1 MPRVVLYTRDEGA
14 QKWTSK
20 YIMIFLVGPACA
32 GGTLDGGRVVEDMR
46 IDVRSK
52 DGSVPQYFL
61 DHAEPRLESLTQY
74 LTRLQ
79 EVRVVLRE
87 KRGLFT
93 VEITAEEPRNVFR
106 SEKSAGDL
114 LNAFDD
120 AYEAIEKQARRHK
133 RRMHDRTRQSVR
145 QLEPVPAVEAPPGN
159 GDEVAE
165 EEDETFEPDIVRV
178 KSHAVKPMVPEE
190 AAMQMEMVGHD
201 FYVFTDARTDNVAV
215 VYRRKSGGYGL
226 IEPEVQ

>member
-1 MPRVVLYTRDEGA
+1 
-14 QKWTSK
+14 
-20 YIMIFLVGPACA
+20 
-32 GGTLDGGRVVEDMR
+32 MR
-46 IDVRSK
+46 IDIRSK
-52 DGSVPQYFL
+52 NGSVPQYFL

-74 LTRLQ
+74 LGRLQ
-79 EVRVVLRE
+79 EVRVVLKE

-106 SEKSAGDL
+106 SEKSAGDV

-133 RRMHDRTRQSVR
+133 RRMQDHSRHSVR
-145 QLEPVPAVEAPPGN
+145 QLEPVPAVEEPPDN
-159 GDEVAE
+159 GDAEHE
-165 EEDETFEPDIVRV
+165 EEPSGPDIIRV
-178 KSHAVKPMVPEE
+178 KSHAVKPMDPEE

-201 FYVFTDARTDNVAV
+201 FYVFTDARTENIAV

-226 IEPEVQ
+226 IEPEMS

>member
-1 MPRVVLYTRDEGA
+1 
-14 QKWTSK
+14 
-20 YIMIFLVGPACA
+20 
-32 GGTLDGGRVVEDMR
+32 MR
-46 IDVRSK
+46 IDIRSK
-52 DGSVPQYFL
+52 HGSVPQYFL

-74 LTRLQ
+74 LSRLQ

-106 SEKSAGDL
+106 SEKSAGDV

-133 RRMHDRTRQSVR
+133 RRMQDRTRQSVR
-145 QLEPVPAVEAPPGN
+145 QLEPVLAVEEPPGN
-159 GDEVAE
+159 GDTEHNT
-165 EEDETFEPDIVRV
+165 EDGTPTPDIVRV

-201 FYVFTDARTDNVAV
+201 FYVFTDARTENVAV

-226 IEPEVQ
+226 IEPRG

>member
-1 MPRVVLYTRDEGA
+1 M
-14 QKWTSK
+14 
-20 YIMIFLVGPACA
+20 
-32 GGTLDGGRVVEDMR
+32 
-46 IDVRSK
+46 
-52 DGSVPQYFL
+52 PQYFL
-61 DHAEPRLESLTQY
+61 DHAEPRLESLAQY

-79 EVRVVLRE
+79 EVRVVLSE

-106 SEKSAGDL
+106 SEKSAGDVL
-114 LNAFDD
+114 AAFDE

-133 RRMHDRTRQSVR
+133 RRTNDRTKQSVR
-145 QLEPVPAVEAPPGN
+145 QLEPVPAPPVAPDNGN
-159 GDEVAE
+159 AVGREQH
-165 EEDETFEPDIVRV
+165 PDPEIVRV

-226 IEPEVQ
+226 IEPNVQ

>member
-1 MPRVVLYTRDEGA
+1 
-14 QKWTSK
+14 
-20 YIMIFLVGPACA
+20 
-32 GGTLDGGRVVEDMR
+32 MR

-106 SEKSAGDL
+106 SEKSSGDV

-133 RRMHDRTRQSVR
+133 RRMNDRTRQSVR
-145 QLEPVPAVEAPPGN
+145 QLEPVQAVETPPDN
-159 GDEVAE
+159 GDNQPDGAIP
-165 EEDETFEPDIVRV
+165 EPDIIRV
-178 KSHAVKPMVPEE
+178 KTHAVKPMAPEE

>member
-1 MPRVVLYTRDEGA
+1 
-14 QKWTSK
+14 
-20 YIMIFLVGPACA
+20 
-32 GGTLDGGRVVEDMR
+32 MR

-61 DHAEPRLESLTQY
+61 DHAEPRLENLERY
-74 LTRLQ
+74 LPRLQ
-79 EVRVVLRE
+79 EVRVVLSE
-87 KRGLFT
+87 KRGLYT

-106 SEKSAGDL
+106 SEKSAGDV

-133 RRMHDRTRQSVR
+133 RRMTDRTRQSVR
-145 QLEPVPAVEAPPGN
+145 QLDPIPAVEQQEDGS
-159 GDEVAE
+159 DEEVKE
-165 EEDETFEPDIVRV
+165 EHPDPEIVRV

-201 FYVFTDARTDNVAV
+201 FFVFTDARTDNVAV

-226 IEPEVQ
+226 IEPAMQ

>member
-1 MPRVVLYTRDEGA
+1 
-14 QKWTSK
+14 
-20 YIMIFLVGPACA
+20 
-32 GGTLDGGRVVEDMR
+32 MR

-61 DHAEPRLESLTQY
+61 DHAEPRLENLTQY

-79 EVRVVLRE
+79 QVRVVLTE

-106 SEKSAGDL
+106 SEKSAGDV

-133 RRMHDRTRQSVR
+133 RRMRDRNRQSVR
-145 QLEPVPAVEAPPGN
+145 DLEPVPAVEAPPDN
-159 GDEVAE
+159 GDGDEQE
-165 EEDETFEPDIVRV
+165 EGSADPDIIRV

-226 IEPEVQ
+226 IEPETQ

>member
-1 MPRVVLYTRDEGA
+1 
-14 QKWTSK
+14 
-20 YIMIFLVGPACA
+20 
-32 GGTLDGGRVVEDMR
+32 MR

-61 DHAEPRLESLTQY
+61 DHAEPRLESLERY

-79 EVRVVLRE
+79 EVRVVLSE

-106 SEKSAGDL
+106 SEKSTGDV
-114 LNAFDD
+114 LNAFDE

-133 RRMHDRTRQSVR
+133 RRRQDRNKQSVR
-145 QLEPVPAVEAPPGN
+145 ELEPVPPAQPPDNG
-159 GDEVAE
+159 GDEVVAE
-165 EEDETFEPDIVRV
+165 HEAPEIVRV

-201 FYVFTDARTDNVAV
+201 FFVFTDARTDNVAV
-215 VYRRKSGGYGL
+215 VYKRKSGGYGL
-226 IEPEVQ
+226 IEPAAQ

>member
-1 MPRVVLYTRDEGA
+1 MR
-14 QKWTSK
+14 
-20 YIMIFLVGPACA
+20 
-32 GGTLDGGRVVEDMR
+32 GGMLDGERMGSEMR
-46 IDVRSK
+46 IDIRSK
-52 DGSVPQYFL
+52 NGSVPQYFL
-61 DHAEPRLESLTQY
+61 DHAEPRLEALTQY

-79 EVRVVLRE
+79 EVRVVLKE
-87 KRGLFT
+87 KRGLYT

-106 SEKSAGDL
+106 SEKSAGDV

-133 RRMHDRTRQSVR
+133 RRMQDRTKQSVR
-145 QLEPVPAVEAPPGN
+145 QLEPVPIPDTLP
-159 GDEVAE
+159 
-165 EEDETFEPDIVRV
+165 EEDETEANDRPNEPEIVRV

-215 VYRRKSGGYGL
+215 VYRRDSGGYGL
-226 IEPEVQ
+226 IEPETQ

>member
-1 MPRVVLYTRDEGA
+1 
-14 QKWTSK
+14 
-20 YIMIFLVGPACA
+20 
-32 GGTLDGGRVVEDMR
+32 MR

-52 DGSVPQYFL
+52 NGSVPQYFL
-61 DHAEPRLESLTQY
+61 DHAEPRLENLTQY

-87 KRGLFT
+87 KRGLYT
-93 VEITAEEPRNVFR
+93 VEITAEEPRNIFR
-106 SEKSAGDL
+106 SEKSSGDV

-145 QLEPVPAVEAPPGN
+145 QLEPVATVEPPADESDNEPDEA
-159 GDEVAE
+159 AS
-165 EEDETFEPDIVRV
+165 EPDIIRV
-178 KSHAVKPMVPEE
+178 KTHAVKPMAPEE

>member
-1 MPRVVLYTRDEGA
+1 
-14 QKWTSK
+14 
-20 YIMIFLVGPACA
+20 
-32 GGTLDGGRVVEDMR
+32 MR

-93 VEITAEEPRNVFR
+93 VEITAEEPRHVFR
-106 SEKSAGDL
+106 SEKSAGDV

-120 AYEAIEKQARRHK
+120 AHEAIEKQARRHK
-133 RRMHDRTRQSVR
+133 RRRHDRTRRGVR
-145 QLEPVPAVEAPPGN
+145 ELEPIPSEEAPPDN
-159 GDEVAE
+159 GDSRPADEEVPG
-165 EEDETFEPDIVRV
+165 PDIIRV
-178 KSHAVKPMVPEE
+178 KTHAVKPMVPEE

-226 IEPEVQ
+226 IEPNVQ

>member
-1 MPRVVLYTRDEGA
+1 MG
-14 QKWTSK
+14 K
-20 YIMIFLVGPACA
+20 
-32 GGTLDGGRVVEDMR
+32 GGRDMR

-79 EVRVVLRE
+79 EVRVVLTE

-106 SEKSAGDL
+106 AEKSAGDV

-145 QLEPVPAVEAPPGN
+145 QLEPVPAVEEPPDN
-159 GDEVAE
+159 GDTEGNEVSS
-165 EEDETFEPDIVRV
+165 EPDIVRV

-226 IEPEVQ
+226 IEPETQ

>member
-1 MPRVVLYTRDEGA
+1 M
-14 QKWTSK
+14 
-20 YIMIFLVGPACA
+20 FLVVPARA
-32 GGTLDGGRVVEDMR
+32 GGMMDGGRVVRDMR

-61 DHAEPRLESLTQY
+61 DHAEPRLENLTQY

-79 EVRVVLRE
+79 EVRVVLSE
-87 KRGLFT
+87 KRGLYT

-106 SEKSAGDL
+106 SEKSAGDV

-145 QLEPVPAVEAPPGN
+145 QLEPVPAVEAPPDN
-159 GDEVAE
+159 GGTDESEQAS
-165 EEDETFEPDIVRV
+165 EPNIVRV
-178 KSHAVKPMVPEE
+178 KSHAVKPMAPEE

-201 FYVFTDARTDNVAV
+201 FYVFTDANTDNVAV

-226 IEPEVQ
+226 IEPNR

>member
-1 MPRVVLYTRDEGA
+1 
-14 QKWTSK
+14 
-20 YIMIFLVGPACA
+20 
-32 GGTLDGGRVVEDMR
+32 MR
-46 IDVRSK
+46 IDIRSK
-52 DGSVPQYFL
+52 NGSVPQYFL

-74 LTRLQ
+74 LNRLQ
-79 EVRVVLRE
+79 EVRVVLKE
-87 KRGLFT
+87 KRGLYT

-106 SEKSAGDL
+106 SEKSAGDV

-133 RRMHDRTRQSVR
+133 RRMQDRTRRSVR
-145 QLEPVPAVEAPPGN
+145 QLEPLPAVEAPPETVE
-159 GDEVAE
+159 DQAAE
-165 EEDETFEPDIVRV
+165 DAGEPDIVRV

-226 IEPEVQ
+226 IEPETQ